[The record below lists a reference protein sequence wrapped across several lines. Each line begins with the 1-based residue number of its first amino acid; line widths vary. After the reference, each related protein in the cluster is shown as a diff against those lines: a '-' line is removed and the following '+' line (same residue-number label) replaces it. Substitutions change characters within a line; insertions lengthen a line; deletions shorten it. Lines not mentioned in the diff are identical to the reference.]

1 MIVGFACRA
10 KRALHVPGP
19 ISKIVPCSRTFRYGR
34 MQAII
39 LWIGFV
45 WRRGVLGYAFD
56 FALLRCVPA
65 VSFEYSCRLW
75 FCRRFSP
82 MLVCGL

>member
-56 FALLRCVPA
+56 FALLRCRASTRADCGFVVA
-65 VSFEYSCRLW
+65 SRLCW
-75 FCRRFSP
+75 IVDFDD
-82 MLVCGL
+82 